1 MKRFGGAVLVPVAA
15 ALLAVA
21 IYAAFFGRPVVR
33 AQENANGTWA
43 AVRLESYPAED
54 VHYVMLV
61 SPQGKI
67 EVIKWAHQNSG
78 VAADQNPVSIVGTL
92 NQPIATP

>member
-1 MKRFGGAVLVPVAA
+1 MKRIGRELLVPLAA

-21 IYAAFFGRPVVR
+21 IYGAFFGRPVVR

-54 VHYVMLV
+54 VHYVLLV
-61 SPQGKI
+61 SPQGKA
-67 EVIKWAHQNSG
+67 EVLRWAHQATAVSG
-78 VAADQNPVSIVGTL
+78 GESPLTIVGTM
-92 NQPIATP
+92 NQPAP